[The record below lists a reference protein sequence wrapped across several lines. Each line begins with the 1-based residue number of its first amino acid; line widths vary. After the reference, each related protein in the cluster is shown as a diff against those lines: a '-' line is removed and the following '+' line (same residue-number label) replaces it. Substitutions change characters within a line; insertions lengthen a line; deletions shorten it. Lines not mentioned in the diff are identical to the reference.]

1 MRPRAAA
8 GVRVGRSYL
17 IGARRAPTRL
27 RGTSE
32 PLQGERDLDRPQGIP
47 NHGLGRLEEPPADI
61 AKNAILHVAR
71 ISKNIT
77 SENRNT

>member
-1 MRPRAAA
+1 MRAAA

-17 IGARRAPTRL
+17 IGARRAPTQL
-27 RGTSE
+27 CGTRGGGKRANVTSAG
-32 PLQGERDLDRPQGIP
+32 PRASSK
-47 NHGLGRLEEPPADI
+47 HGLGRLEEPPADI
-61 AKNAILHVAR
+61 VKNAILHVAR